1 MEILN
6 TRYCRHRL
14 VQFSLDRLPSSEN
27 QTTGCGEDRAWS
39 EFFDRVTG
47 GDDYLNVSELSSR
60 DRIYMVLD
68 EERTREDGDVKK
80 VLGKFSDAHCWNT
93 ELNKST
99 EKIKS
104 LQEKETSC
112 ALQDKLVKLS

>member
-1 MEILN
+1 MA
-6 TRYCRHRL
+6 
-14 VQFSLDRLPSSEN
+14 VLPSSEN

-47 GDDYLNVSELSSR
+47 GDDYLNVSELWSR
-60 DRIYMVLD
+60 DRIYMALD

-93 ELNKST
+93 ELNKSIVDQ
-99 EKIKS
+99 KPAGKC
-104 LQEKETSC
+104 TSC
-112 ALQDKLVKLS
+112 APEEKLVKLS